1 MVTQKDLGRRLRDL
15 AGGAAKLHA
24 GFCEK
29 PVRQVKDVVSLPE
42 GWHANHELVEAVVK
56 ILAKPAL
63 LHLSLEG
70 DIGGG
75 DDPNVHMERL
85 LAAKRLHLPF
95 LQHAQELRLRGEGEI
110 DNLVEKEA
118 SARCQL
124 DPPLLSRIS
133 AGERAFLR
141 ADRLLLDQGRR
152 DRGAVAAAK
161 RTVAP

>member
-1 MVTQKDLGRRLRDL
+1 MVMQKDLGRRLRDL

-42 GWHANHELVEAVVK
+42 GWHANHELVKTVVK

-75 DDPNVHMERL
+75 DDPNIHMERL
-85 LAAKRLHLPF
+85 LAAERLHLPF
-95 LQHAQELRLRGEGEI
+95 LQHEIGRASCREG
-110 DNLVEKEA
+110 V
-118 SARCQL
+118 
-124 DPPLLSRIS
+124 
-133 AGERAFLR
+133 
-141 ADRLLLDQGRR
+141 
-152 DRGAVAAAK
+152 
-161 RTVAP
+161 